1 MNDGKYVWRVINMAV
16 EIRMPQLG
24 LTMEEGT
31 IDQWLKQEGDEVKVG
46 DPIAQ
51 IQTDKLTSELESD
64 VEGVLLKIVAQE
76 GEDIPV
82 KGLLAYIGKAGESVG
97 IVDEVAAAVEELVPV
112 EVEVK
117 VDESVETLPMETGGR
132 IKISPLAKKTAKKMG
147 VDYTSLKGSGSGGRI
162 IQQDILKK
170 AEEPKVEAS
179 VQVSAE
185 PAAKKNENIE
195 LMDGDTVVKL
205 SGMRKTIAE
214 RMYKSHSE
222 IPVVTQDVKIDVTK
236 LMEFRKQL
244 NANRETKLSV
254 NDFMLKAVA
263 KALKNNKNILVS
275 LDGDKIIKRAHVN
288 LGMAVS
294 MDEGLIVP
302 VIKDADKMGIEELS
316 AAAKDLAVRAREG
329 KLNMDE
335 YKGSTF
341 TISNLGMY
349 GVESFTPIINQ
360 PDAAILGVNTIQSEL
375 DMDDEGKVF
384 KKQVMKISLTFD
396 HRLLDGS
403 VAAVFQLDIKKLLEE
418 PINILL

>member
-1 MNDGKYVWRVINMAV
+1 MAV

-31 IDQWLKQEGDEVKVG
+31 VDQWLKQEGDVVKVG

-82 KGLLAYIGKAGESVG
+82 KGLLAYIGEAGESVG
-97 IVDEVAAAVEELVPV
+97 IVDEVAVAVEELLPMD
-112 EVEVK
+112 VEVK
-117 VDESVETLPMETGGR
+117 VEETAEPLPIEIGGR

-147 VDYTSLKGSGSGGRI
+147 VDYTTLKGSGTGGRI

-170 AEEPKVEAS
+170 AEEPKVEAPG
-179 VQVSAE
+179 QVSPA
-185 PAAKKNENIE
+185 PAALKHENIE

-214 RMYKSHSE
+214 RMYKSHNE

-244 NANRETKLSV
+244 NANRDTKLSV

-329 KLNMDE
+329 KLNIDE

-403 VAAVFQLDIKKLLEE
+403 AAALFQLDIKKLLEE

>member
-1 MNDGKYVWRVINMAV
+1 MAV

-31 IDQWLKQEGDEVKVG
+31 IDQWLKQEGDQVKIG

-64 VEGVLLKIVAQE
+64 TEGILLKIVAQE

-82 KGLLAYIGKAGESVG
+82 KGLLAYIGAPGESVG
-97 IVDEVAAAVEELVPV
+97 IIADEVAVAVEELVPL
-112 EVEVK
+112 EVETK
-117 VDESVETLPMETGGR
+117 VEETAEAFPVETGGR
-132 IKISPLAKKTAKKMG
+132 IKISPLAKKTAKKLG
-147 VDYTSLKGSGSGGRI
+147 VDYTNLKGTGPGGRI
-162 IQQDILKK
+162 IQQDIIKK
-170 AEEPKVEAS
+170 AEEPKVEAPVQAS
-179 VQVSAE
+179 VE
-185 PAAKKNENIE
+185 PATAKSENVE

-205 SGMRKTIAE
+205 SGIRKTIAE
-214 RMYKSHSE
+214 RMYKSHNE

-275 LDGDKIIKRAHVN
+275 LGGDKIIKRAHVN

-316 AAAKDLAVRAREG
+316 AAAKDLAGRAREG
-329 KLNMDE
+329 KLTMDE

-341 TISNLGMY
+341 TISNLGMF

-403 VAAVFQLDIKKLLEE
+403 AAAVFQLNIKKLLED

>member
-97 IVDEVAAAVEELVPV
+97 IVDEVAVAIEELVP
-112 EVEVK
+112 EVDIKIE
-117 VDESVETLPMETGGR
+117 ETAETLPAVTGGR
-132 IKISPLAKKTAKKMG
+132 IKISPLAKKTAKKLG
-147 VDYTSLKGSGSGGRI
+147 VDYTNLKGTGPGGRI
-162 IQQDILKK
+162 IQQDIVKK
-170 AEEPKVEAS
+170 AEDQKVEAH

-185 PAAKKNENIE
+185 PAATKGENIK
-195 LMDGDTVVKL
+195 LMDGDKVVKL

-214 RMYKSHSE
+214 RMYKSHNE

-294 MDEGLIVP
+294 LDEGLIVP
-302 VIKDADKMGIEELS
+302 VIKDADKLGIEELS
-316 AAAKDLAVRAREG
+316 ENAKDLAVRAREG
-329 KLNMDE
+329 KLTMDE
-335 YKGSTF
+335 YSGSTF

-360 PDAAILGVNTIQSEL
+360 PDAAILGVNAIQSEL
-375 DMDDEGKVF
+375 DMDEEGKVF

-403 VAAVFQLDIKKLLEE
+403 AAAVFQRDIKKLLED

>member
-1 MNDGKYVWRVINMAV
+1 MAF

-31 IDQWLKQEGDEVKVG
+31 VDQWLKQEGDEVKAG
-46 DPIAQ
+46 DPIVQ
-51 IQTDKLTSELESD
+51 IQTDKLTSEVESEA
-64 VEGVLLKIVAQE
+64 EGVLLKIVAQE

-82 KGLLAYIGKAGESVG
+82 KGLLAYIGEAGATVGVVDETAGE
-97 IVDEVAAAVEELVPV
+97 EVVPV
-112 EVEVK
+112 EKEVK
-117 VDESVETLPMETGGR
+117 IIETEETLPVQMGGR

-147 VDYTSLKGSGSGGRI
+147 VDFTNLKGTGPGGRI
-162 IQQDILKK
+162 VQQDILKK
-170 AEEPKVEAS
+170 AEESKSAAPS
-179 VQVSAE
+179 QVSVE
-185 PAAKKNENIE
+185 PAAAKSGNIE

-205 SGMRKTIAE
+205 TGMRKAIAE
-214 RMYKSHSE
+214 RMFKSHNE

-236 LMEFRKQL
+236 LIEFRKQL

-263 KALKNNKNILVS
+263 KALKKNKNILVS

-294 MDEGLIVP
+294 LDEGLIVP

-316 AAAKDLAVRAREG
+316 KTAKDLAVRAREG

-335 YKGSTF
+335 YAGSTF

-349 GVESFTPIINQ
+349 GVTSFTPIINQ

-375 DMDDEGKVF
+375 DMNDEGNVF
-384 KKQVMKISLTFD
+384 KKQVLTISLTFD
-396 HRLLDGS
+396 HRFLDGS
-403 VAAVFQLDIKKLLEE
+403 ETAVFQLDIKKLLED
-418 PINILL
+418 PITIIL

>member
-1 MNDGKYVWRVINMAV
+1 MAV

-31 IDQWLKQEGDEVKVG
+31 VDQWLKQEGDEVKIG
-46 DPIAQ
+46 DPIVQ
-51 IQTDKLTSELESD
+51 IQTDKLTSEIESEVD
-64 VEGVLLKIVAQE
+64 GVLLKIVAKE

-82 KGLLAYIGKAGESVG
+82 KGLLSYIGQPGEEVG
-97 IVDEVAAAVEELVPV
+97 TADEAAAGPKEEIPA
-112 EVEVK
+112 EAEVK
-117 VDESVETLPMETGGR
+117 AEETFAALPAMSGGR
-132 IKISPLAKKTAKKMG
+132 IKISPLARKTAKKLG
-147 VDYTSLKGSGSGGRI
+147 VDITILHGTGPGGRI

-170 AEEPKVEAS
+170 AEEPAAPEKAAP
-179 VQVSAE
+179 AE
-185 PAAKKNENIE
+185 PAAAHAGSIE

-205 SGMRKTIAE
+205 TGMRKTIAE
-214 RMYKSHSE
+214 RMYRSHNE
-222 IPVVTQDVKIDVTK
+222 IPAVTQDVKIDVTK

-254 NDFMLKAVA
+254 NDFMLKATA
-263 KALKNNKNILVS
+263 KALKKNKNILVS

-294 MDEGLIVP
+294 LDEGLIVP

-316 AAAKDLAVRAREG
+316 ETAKDLAVRAREG

-335 YKGSTF
+335 YSGSTF

-349 GVESFTPIINQ
+349 GVSSFTPIINQ

-375 DMDDEGKVF
+375 DMDDEGKVI
-384 KKQVMKISLTFD
+384 KKQVMTISLTFD

-403 VAAVFQLDIKKLLEE
+403 AAAVFQQDIKKLLED
-418 PINILL
+418 PMNIIL

>member
-1 MNDGKYVWRVINMAV
+1 MAV

-31 IDQWLKQEGDEVKVG
+31 IDQWLKQEGDVVKVG

-82 KGLLAYIGKAGESVG
+82 KGLLAYIGEAGESVG
-97 IVDEVAAAVEELVPV
+97 IVDEVAVAVEELVPM
-112 EVEVK
+112 EVK
-117 VDESVETLPMETGGR
+117 VEEKAETLPMETGGR
-132 IKISPLAKKTAKKMG
+132 IKISPLAKKTAKKLG
-147 VDYTSLKGSGSGGRI
+147 VDYTNLKGTGTGGRI
-162 IQQDILKK
+162 TQQDILKK
-170 AEEPKVEAS
+170 AEEPKVEAP
-179 VQVSAE
+179 VQVSSA
-185 PAAKKNENIE
+185 PAAIKHENIE

-214 RMYKSHSE
+214 RMYKSHNE

-236 LMEFRKQL
+236 LMEFRKQH

-275 LDGDKIIKRAHVN
+275 LDGDKIIKRAHIN

-316 AAAKDLAVRAREG
+316 AAAKYLAVRAREG

-349 GVESFTPIINQ
+349 GVDSFTPIINQ

-375 DMDDEGKVF
+375 DMDDEGKLF

-403 VAAVFQLDIKKLLEE
+403 TAAVFQLDIKKLLED

>member
-1 MNDGKYVWRVINMAV
+1 MAV

-31 IDQWLKQEGDEVKVG
+31 IDQWLKQEGDQVKIG

-64 VEGVLLKIVAQE
+64 VDGVLLKIVAQE

-82 KGLLAYIGKAGESVG
+82 KGLLAYIGEAGESVG
-97 IVDEVAAAVEELVPV
+97 IVDEVAAAVEELVPMDV
-112 EVEVK
+112 ETKVE
-117 VDESVETLPMETGGR
+117 ETAETLPVVTVGR
-132 IKISPLAKKTAKKMG
+132 IKISPLAKKTAKKLG
-147 VDYTSLKGSGSGGRI
+147 VDYTNLKGTGPGGRI
-162 IQQDILKK
+162 IQEDIIKK
-170 AEEPKVEAS
+170 AEEPKVEAP
-179 VQVSAE
+179 VQASAE
-185 PAAKKNENIE
+185 PAAVKSESVE

-205 SGMRKTIAE
+205 SGIRKTIAE

-316 AAAKDLAVRAREG
+316 AAAKDLAVRSREG
-329 KLNMDE
+329 KLTMDE

-341 TISNLGMY
+341 TISNLGMF

-360 PDAAILGVNTIQSEL
+360 PDAAILGVNAIQSEL

-403 VAAVFQLDIKKLLEE
+403 AAAVFQLDIKKLLED

>member
-1 MNDGKYVWRVINMAV
+1 MAV

-64 VEGVLLKIVAQE
+64 VDGVLLKIVAQE

-82 KGLLAYIGKAGESVG
+82 KGLLAYIGKPGESVG
-97 IVDEVAAAVEELVPV
+97 IVDEVAAAVEELAPL
-112 EVEVK
+112 EAEVK
-117 VDESVETLPMETGGR
+117 AEENAETLPVETGGR

-147 VDYTSLKGSGSGGRI
+147 VDYTTLNGSGPGGRI
-162 IQQDILKK
+162 IQQDILNK
-170 AEEPKVEAS
+170 AEKPKFEVP
-179 VQVSAE
+179 VQVNAE
-185 PAAKKNENIE
+185 PTAATKGENIE

-214 RMYKSHSE
+214 RMYKSHNE

-263 KALKNNKNILVS
+263 KALKKNKNILVS

-316 AAAKDLAVRAREG
+316 ASAKDLAVRAREG

-403 VAAVFQLDIKKLLEE
+403 TAALFQLDIKKLLEE

>member
-1 MNDGKYVWRVINMAV
+1 MAF

-31 IDQWLKQEGDEVKVG
+31 IDQWLKQEGDEVKIG
-46 DPIAQ
+46 DPIVE
-51 IQTDKLTSELESD
+51 IQTDKLTSEVES
-64 VEGVLLKIVAQE
+64 EANGVLLKIVAQE

-82 KGLLAYIGKAGESVG
+82 KGLLAYIGEAGETVG
-97 IVDEVAAAVEELVPV
+97 IVDEAAVEEVVPV
-112 EVEVK
+112 EEEVK
-117 VDESVETLPMETGGR
+117 IVETEETLPVQMGGR
-132 IKISPLAKKTAKKMG
+132 IKISPLAKKTAKKLG
-147 VDYTSLKGSGSGGRI
+147 VEFTSLKGTGPGGRI
-162 IQQDILKK
+162 VQQDILKK
-170 AEEPKVEAS
+170 AEESKPAAPS
-179 VQVSAE
+179 QVSAE
-185 PAAKKNENIE
+185 PAATQSGNIE

-214 RMYKSHSE
+214 RMFKSHNE

-263 KALKNNKNILVS
+263 KALKKNNNILVS

-294 MDEGLIVP
+294 LEEGLIVP

-316 AAAKDLAVRAREG
+316 ETAKNLAVRAREG

-335 YKGSTF
+335 YAGSTF

-349 GVESFTPIINQ
+349 GVTSFTPIINQ
-360 PDAAILGVNTIQSEL
+360 PNAAILGVNTIQSEL
-375 DMDDEGKVF
+375 DMDDEGNVF
-384 KKQVMKISLTFD
+384 KKQVLTISLTFD

-403 VAAVFQLDIKKLLEE
+403 EAAVFQLDIKKLLED
-418 PINILL
+418 PITIIL